1 MIFAIPLARQLFM
14 LDPSNLATTSTAV
27 LIGLL
32 AAAVIEALWWLQGRF
47 LGEPRR
53 LWKVED

>member
-1 MIFAIPLARQLFM
+1 M
-14 LDPSNLATTSTAV
+14 LDPSNLAMTSTAV
-27 LIGLL
+27 VIGLL
-32 AAAVIEALWWLQGRF
+32 AAGVIEALWWLQGRI